1 MSLWA
6 IEFAVVTVLVMVD
19 THVVVAALNGVLL

>member
-6 IEFAVVTVLVMVD
+6 MVFAVVTVLVIVD
-19 THVVVAALNGVLL
+19 THVVVAALKGVL